1 MSISAFNQ
9 TVARSP
15 AQADHETAGSRTP
28 SSARRPGGMNYAQ
41 AGKHHGPVFDTPVQR
56 PFPGHCHSSCPPQ
69 RPQPEPGPPQRPLP
83 VGVQPNPGPPPR
95 PNPAQP
101 SALAQQLLDNYSAFK
116 VPPLQRVTANGVR
129 EMAKQALTGD
139 PVKDANIRLARDLL
153 SHPGLLEALDRNGE
167 TGVEDGYLTKANIR
181 SFINSDS
188 PLKLHND
195 KQLVEELLAQ
205 FSQLATGYFPRS
217 IKLDRLDH
225 LAMQPL
231 TGKPSQDKLIHL
243 AKELSVRPELKAA
256 MDNLFQSQR
265 DGAISRGEL
274 KKLLKLLD

>member
-1 MSISAFNQ
+1 
-9 TVARSP
+9 
-15 AQADHETAGSRTP
+15 
-28 SSARRPGGMNYAQ
+28 
-41 AGKHHGPVFDTPVQR
+41 
-56 PFPGHCHSSCPPQ
+56 
-69 RPQPEPGPPQRPLP
+69 
-83 VGVQPNPGPPPR
+83 
-95 PNPAQP
+95 
-101 SALAQQLLDNYSAFK
+101 
-116 VPPLQRVTANGVR
+116 
-129 EMAKQALTGD
+129 MAKQALTGD

-153 SHPGLLEALDRNGE
+153 SHPGLLEALDRNGK
-167 TGVEDGYLTKANIR
+167 TGIEDGYLTKANIR

-256 MDNLFQSQR
+256 MDNLFQSER
-265 DGAISRGEL
+265 DGAISRAEL
-274 KKLLKLLD
+274 KKLLAALG